1 MLRSF
6 RRKTWGWRIPSNESV
21 LKTLSRGAEPA
32 MLILAGL
39 RRFDSRVVM
48 TLADILSIGRRSI
61 HDNRWVTVHSLGPGP
76 ADTLNSRIK
85 T

>member
-1 MLRSF
+1 
-6 RRKTWGWRIPSNESV
+6 
-21 LKTLSRGAEPA
+21 

-61 HDNRWVTVHSLGPGP
+61 HDDRWVKVHSSGPGP

>member
-1 MLRSF
+1 
-6 RRKTWGWRIPSNESV
+6 
-21 LKTLSRGAEPA
+21 

-48 TLADILSIGRRSI
+48 TFADILSIGRRSI
-61 HDNRWVTVHSLGPGP
+61 HDNRWVKVHSLGPGP